1 MQEWKT
7 LSFGGFWAKEKV
19 IRGSCCENRSIIYRY
34 PGRVEKGNGRRVN
47 LSVFYWNASV
57 WVLEHLPER
66 SAHKA
71 EENQRDED
79 GSWR

>member
-1 MQEWKT
+1 MEN
-7 LSFGGFWAKEKV
+7 LEFWGILGQRESDTG
-19 IRGSCCENRSIIYRY
+19 GSCESRLVTYGYSGCM
-34 PGRVEKGNGRRVN
+34 EKGNGRRVN